1 MTKWKRL
8 RRRKERKRTEEL
20 RGSKAE
26 EKPEEQTF
34 RLKQERERVEF
45 EKQLALTESE
55 KTSGNIQYSQ
65 ETEKLDN
72 TKNSKPTTILA
83 QIPRYA
89 YLLAIFALLS
99 GVFFPLITPG
109 IPFDH
114 VIQGVATLF
123 LGLAGGILLFK
134 ATTSDNR
141 RGILIAIGFAL
152 ITICLVL
159 VYHIKETFTS
169 LYF

>member
-8 RRRKERKRTEEL
+8 RKLREKKRFDAEVL
-20 RGSKAE
+20 RPKAE
-26 EKPEEQTF
+26 VTAE
-34 RLKQERERVEF
+34 
-45 EKQLALTESE
+45 LTEPEIKLTERTNLGDPQKIKKSE
-55 KTSGNIQYSQ
+55 PKP
-65 ETEKLDN
+65 D
-72 TKNSKPTTILA
+72 SKPTTILA

-109 IPFDH
+109 VPYDY
-114 VIQGVATLF
+114 VIQGTATLF

-134 ATTSDNR
+134 AITSDNR

-152 ITICLVL
+152 IAICLVL
-159 VYHIKETFTS
+159 IYHIQEMFSS
-169 LYF
+169 LYS

>member
-8 RRRKERKRTEEL
+8 RKLREKKRLEAEVL
-20 RGSKAE
+20 RPKAE
-26 EKPEEQTF
+26 GEEVKQTEPEKIS
-34 RLKQERERVEF
+34 K
-45 EKQLALTESE
+45 
-55 KTSGNIQYSQ
+55 NIQQSQ
-65 ETEKLDN
+65 EIEKLDN
-72 TKNSKPTTILA
+72 TKNSKPMTILA

-89 YLLAIFALLS
+89 YLLAIFALLA

-109 IPFDH
+109 VSFEH
-114 VIQGVATLF
+114 VIQGTTTLF

-141 RGILIAIGFAL
+141 RGIFIVIGFAL

-159 VYHIKETFTS
+159 IYHIQEMFSS
-169 LYF
+169 LFV

>member
-8 RRRKERKRTEEL
+8 RKLREKKRFEAKAL
-20 RGSKAE
+20 RPKAE
-26 EKPEEQTF
+26 GEEVKQTEPEKI
-34 RLKQERERVEF
+34 
-45 EKQLALTESE
+45 SE
-55 KTSGNIQYSQ
+55 NIQQSQ
-65 ETEKLDN
+65 EIEKLDN

-109 IPFDH
+109 IPFDL
-114 VIQGVATLF
+114 VIQGTATLF
-123 LGLAGGILLFK
+123 LGLVGAILLFK
-134 ATTSDNR
+134 ATASDKR
-141 RGILIAIGFAL
+141 RGIFIAVGFAL
-152 ITICLVL
+152 ITITLVL
-159 VYHIKETFTS
+159 IYQLQEVFSS

>member
-8 RRRKERKRTEEL
+8 RKLREKKRFDAEVL
-20 RGSKAE
+20 RPKAE
-26 EKPEEQTF
+26 REEVKQTEPEKIS
-34 RLKQERERVEF
+34 K
-45 EKQLALTESE
+45 
-55 KTSGNIQYSQ
+55 NIQQSQ
-65 ETEKLDN
+65 ETEKLES
-72 TKNSKPTTILA
+72 TKTSKPTTILA

-109 IPFDH
+109 IPFDY

-152 ITICLVL
+152 IAICLVL
-159 VYHIKETFTS
+159 IYHIQETFSS